1 MFICND
7 LVKALRHQYTGT
19 YKQFEY
25 SIIESIKNSI
35 KELSCSDNSN
45 CIIKDRI
52 NNDLTYGMT
61 IGTNIIGIKKEVI
74 TKLQNGD
81 IKSLFVIFHELGH
94 IEINNKIQNGDDS
107 IEIIDCIKDKLLMEY
122 FNYENSKYCILS
134 NYYYDNYANYSSEVL
149 ANKYALLNMKTFL
162 FTNNIVKSQIG
173 MNAIDTMFSF
183 VYSNN
188 KKRDLSSC
196 ATFNDNYL
204 PLDEV
209 FEFALSYHPEWL
221 EKYPQLKKQKV
232 LKNRKYE

>member
-1 MFICND
+1 MKI
-7 LVKALRHQYTGT
+7 LVTFQSKTG
-19 YKQFEY
+19 F
-25 SIIESIKNSI
+25 
-35 KELSCSDNSN
+35 
-45 CIIKDRI
+45 
-52 NNDLTYGMT
+52 
-61 IGTNIIGIKKEVI
+61 
-74 TKLQNGD
+74 TK
-81 IKSLFVIFHELGH
+81 
-94 IEINNKIQNGDDS
+94 
-107 IEIIDCIKDKLLMEY
+107 
-122 FNYENSKYCILS
+122 
-134 NYYYDNYANYSSEVL
+134 
-149 ANKYALLNMKTFL
+149 KYALLNMKTFL